1 MCITI
6 KGMCVLAALTS
17 VDVYEREMPTEA
29 YSYDG
34 KARDISKFYE
44 SESDEFSV
52 GLVAFIDDT
61 RINVNY
67 DNGFTSNKLRIDDT
81 TTVHVTQAIELDD
94 QWSLALTAGA
104 SFGGKTRHTA
114 CTDGFGREYYCG
126 DLTAWSDF
134 SEPEHEQYMMGR
146 VQVKYKF

>member
-17 VDVYEREMPTEA
+17 VDVYDREMPTEA

-44 SESDEFSV
+44 SESEEFNV
-52 GLVAFIDDT
+52 GLVAFIEDT
-61 RINVNY
+61 QININY
-67 DNGFTSNKLRIDDT
+67 DNGFTSQKLRIDDA
-81 TTVHVTQAIELDD
+81 TTVHVTQNIEIDD

-104 SFGGKTRHTA
+104 SFGGKSKHTA
-114 CTDGFGREYYCG
+114 CTDKFGREYYCG

-134 SEPEHEQYMMGR
+134 SQPEHKQYQMGR